1 MENRA
6 KRELGKMQIMTVN
19 FGSFKEYDMNN
30 RFFNMNLAGGA
41 LLDIG
46 GLCYFLQYVVLCL
59 NSQMKL

>member
-1 MENRA
+1 MQSG
-6 KRELGKMQIMTVN
+6 ELGKMQIMTVN

-46 GLCYFLQYVVLCL
+46 VYALSAVRSFMSKQP
-59 NSQMKL
+59 K